1 MDLLSLGKEP
11 ISPDQPTGS
20 DVRYDPEFD
29 TLQAEIDKL
38 FSPSAANRTDWKI
51 VSDISIN
58 ILSTKSK
65 DLLVACYLAVSQIHI
80 NQISGLADGLTLM
93 HDMVKL
99 YWDALFPPKKR
110 MRGRIGAIE
119 FWIEKTESAL
129 ESITTSKTN
138 DRWEEI
144 NSALAGLDLFFKEA
158 LPDPPLLTPIERE
171 VRRIS
176 EQSGG
181 QEKPQTAQQD
191 TDAPVITKPPVT
203 AIPETVANDFKQLAQ
218 NQENKDSENKVSDR
232 DAKKITQSGF
242 QQIRQAASLIFDEN
256 PLDASSYRY
265 RRITAWAKVSSL
277 PPTNGDKTQIPPPPP
292 HEFQA
297 ILDLR
302 TNKSWQFLL
311 RSAEH
316 KISQFVFWFD
326 LNRFVAESLMNLGEE
341 YISAHKVVCDETA
354 FLLHRLKGLDR
365 LTFSDGTPFADPE
378 TRQWINNISLGKGN
392 SVEQMPMVDSA
403 QASGIEDQMSATI
416 QEAQDLVKKMKTVEA
431 VGLIHS
437 ELKHSHSQKESLLW
451 RMALC
456 RIILGSDKT
465 EMAVPHL
472 ELIIQDIDDFQLEAW
487 DPGLALS
494 ALMIV
499 RAGYSSFTE
508 NQFKDNALV
517 KNKALEILNRIA
529 KIDPVAAMRIDK

>member
-1 MDLLSLGKEP
+1 MDLLSLGKDP
-11 ISPDQPTGS
+11 ISPDKPTGS

-29 TLQAEIDKL
+29 LLQAEIDKL
-38 FSPSAANRTDWKI
+38 FSPSAVNRTDWKK

-65 DLLVACYLAVSQIHI
+65 DILVACYLAVSQAHI
-80 NQISGLADGLTLM
+80 NQISGLADGLTIM

-99 YWDALFPPKKR
+99 YWDTLFPPKKR

-129 ESITTSKTN
+129 ESITTSNAN

-144 NSALAGLDLFFKEA
+144 NSALAGLDSFFKEI
-158 LPDPPLLTPIERE
+158 LPEPPLITPIERE

-181 QEKPQTAQQD
+181 QEKPQAVKHD
-191 TDAPVITKPPVT
+191 TDAPVITKPPV
-203 AIPETVANDFKQLAQ
+203 AVKPDSGAGDFKPPVQ
-218 NQENKDSENKVSDR
+218 NPENKDLDNKDSENKVSDK

-256 PLDASSYRY
+256 PLDESSYRY

-277 PPTNGDKTQIPPPPP
+277 PPSNADKTQIPPPPP
-292 HEFQA
+292 HELQN

-302 TNKSWQFLL
+302 TSKSWQFLL

-365 LTFSDGTPFADPE
+365 LAFSDGTPFADPD

-392 SVEQMPMVDSA
+392 SVEQMPMVDSG
-403 QASGIEDQMSATI
+403 QASGIADQMSATI
-416 QEAQDLVKKMKTVEA
+416 QEAQDLVKKMKTVDA

-437 ELKHSHSQKESLLW
+437 ELKQSHSQKESLLW

-456 RIILGSDKT
+456 RILLGSDKK

-472 ELIIQDIDDFQLEAW
+472 ELMVKDIDDFQLEAW

-508 NQFKDNALV
+508 NQL
-517 KNKALEILNRIA
+517 KNKSLEILNRIA
-529 KIDPVAAMRIDK
+529 KIDPVTAMRIDT

>member
-1 MDLLSLGKEP
+1 MDLLSLGKDP
-11 ISPDQPTGS
+11 ISPDQSAGS

-29 TLQAEIDKL
+29 SLQAEIDKL
-38 FSPSAANRTDWKI
+38 FSPSAVDRTDWKK

-65 DLLVACYLAVSQIHI
+65 DILVACYLAVSRIHI
-80 NQISGLADGLTLM
+80 NQISGLADGLTIM
-93 HDMVKL
+93 HDMVSL

-129 ESITTSKTN
+129 ESITTSNAN

-144 NSALAGLDLFFKEA
+144 NLALAGLDSFFKEA
-158 LPDPPLLTPIERE
+158 LTEPPLLTPIERE

-181 QEKPQTAQQD
+181 QENPPAEQREKETPAASKPP
-191 TDAPVITKPPVT
+191 APVAAKPDTVT
-203 AIPETVANDFKQLAQ
+203 NDFKQPLQ
-218 NQENKDSENKVSDR
+218 SPENRDSENKASDK
-232 DAKKITQSGF
+232 DAKKIIQAGF
-242 QQIRQAASLIFDEN
+242 QQIRQAASLIFDDN
-256 PLDASSYRY
+256 PLDAYSYRY
-265 RRITAWAKVSSL
+265 RRINAWAKVSSL

-292 HEFQA
+292 HELQA

-316 KISQFVFWFD
+316 KISQFIFWFD

-365 LTFSDGTPFADPE
+365 LAFSDGTPFADPE
-378 TRQWINNISLGKGN
+378 TRQWISTISLGGES
-392 SVEQMPMVDSA
+392 SVEQMPMVGSG
-403 QASGIEDQMSATI
+403 QASDIEDQMSATI
-416 QEAQDLVKKMKTVEA
+416 KEAQDLAAKMKTVEA

-437 ELKHSHSQKESLLW
+437 SLQNCLSQKESLLW

-456 RIILGSDKT
+456 RILIGSDKK

-472 ELIIQDIDDFQLEAW
+472 ELIVQDIDNFQLEAW
-487 DPGLALS
+487 DPRLALS

-508 NQFKDNALV
+508 NQS

-529 KIDPVAAMRIDK
+529 KIDPVTAMRIAK